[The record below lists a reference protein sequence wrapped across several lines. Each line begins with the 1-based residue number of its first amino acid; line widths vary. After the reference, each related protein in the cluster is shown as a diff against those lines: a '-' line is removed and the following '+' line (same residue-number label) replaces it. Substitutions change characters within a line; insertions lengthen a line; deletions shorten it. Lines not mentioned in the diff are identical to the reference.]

1 MVVQAGQVQRTGC
14 VNYAC
19 RNTKLRAITWKPT
32 LYVIC
37 RAHVRPHHPHCA
49 RLFTDN
55 ILRGFKHPTWE
66 ECSEMNLRM
75 YTHVRLVSLT
85 LCSLRR
91 RYMVRKKW
99 PRAGARCCRLPLA
112 VARAC
117 VYTTALGSIWRQTA
131 RGGEELTVH
140 YRAAIHFINLPQ
152 FDSTDET
159 FIAKLLLSK
168 WTAWSLSQ
176 SCKNSS
182 ARFLH
187 LNVNG
192 TRRGKKF
199 YRGLIE
205 GLVQRKGTEEER
217 VKKKVIRARIES
229 REVQEKTK

>member
-1 MVVQAGQVQRTGC
+1 MLG
-14 VNYAC
+14 NEFE
-19 RNTKLRAITWKPT
+19 K
-32 LYVIC
+32 
-37 RAHVRPHHPHCA
+37 
-49 RLFTDN
+49 
-55 ILRGFKHPTWE
+55 
-66 ECSEMNLRM
+66 

-91 RYMVRKKW
+91 RYMVRKKR

-192 TRRGKKF
+192 TRRGEKV
-199 YRGLIE
+199 L
-205 GLVQRKGTEEER
+205 QRNDRRTC
-217 VKKKVIRARIES
+217 VKKRNRRGASKKKKLSALG
-229 REVQEKTK
+229 